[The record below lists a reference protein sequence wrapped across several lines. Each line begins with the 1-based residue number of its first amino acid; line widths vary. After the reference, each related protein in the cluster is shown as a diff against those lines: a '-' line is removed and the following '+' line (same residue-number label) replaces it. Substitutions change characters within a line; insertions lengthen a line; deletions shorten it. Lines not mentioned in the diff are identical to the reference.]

1 MYYNSTIY
9 NTSNKK
15 FRRDDEQEE
24 FEFKIQK
31 LNLENTLIYTLI
43 LRYKFLYKMY
53 DVYIKCN

>member
-9 NTSNKK
+9 NISNKK

-31 LNLENTLIYTLI
+31 LNLESLHINIEI
-43 LRYKFLYKMY
+43 
-53 DVYIKCN
+53 